1 MNQCSD
7 KNSIRISQA
16 NSCTPSRSI
25 TRQHAGAGMMAALAV
40 FALLGLVAGCTTDR
54 VVQRTP
60 FASSAP
66 LAVDADLIHPRQDGA
81 IVVSA
86 LPAARELPEP
96 TALSTAV
103 VAAGPA
109 VPEAPGNIG
118 NGTRSAA
125 TVPFAPAGQLA
136 AITVRP
142 EPVPVRAPVRLVVP
156 SVAPEVAAREEK
168 PAPVIARAEP
178 TLDVAALKERLKNT
192 SAIGL
197 FTKIAL
203 KNQVDDLLAQFR
215 SYHGGDHKVGLAA
228 LREPYNTL
236 VGKVLLLVAEG
247 DPPLART
254 ISGSREAIWAIL
266 ADPLKF
272 KSAA

>member
-1 MNQCSD
+1 MNQCLD
-7 KNSIRISQA
+7 KNSIRINRA
-16 NSCTPSRSI
+16 DAHAPSRSM
-25 TRQHAGAGMMAALAV
+25 TRKHAGSGMMAALA
-40 FALLGLVAGCTTDR
+40 ASAMLGLVAGCTADR

-66 LAVDADLIHPRQDGA
+66 LAVDAGLIQPRQDGA
-81 IVVSA
+81 VVVSA
-86 LPAARELPEP
+86 LPAAGQLPEP

-103 VAAGPA
+103 AAAGPA
-109 VPEAPGNIG
+109 VPEAAGNIA
-118 NGTRSAA
+118 NGTRPAA
-125 TVPFAPAGQLA
+125 VAPFAPAGQLA
-136 AITVRP
+136 AITVKP
-142 EPVPVRAPVRLVVP
+142 EPVPVKAPVRLVVP
-156 SVAPEVAAREEK
+156 SVAAEVAAREEK
-168 PAPVIARAEP
+168 PAAIISRAEP

-215 SYHGGDHKVGLAA
+215 SYHGGDRKGGLTA